1 MGRLRIV
8 STGVFD
14 SARVD
19 GTVLHSPRRDTC
31 WAHQNKQTARDADA
45 AFSKGDA
52 DGAMRS
58 IDDSIE

>member
-1 MGRLRIV
+1 VVLTPV
-8 STGVFD
+8 SRRHGLKE
-14 SARVD
+14 AVD

-31 WAHQNKQTARDADA
+31 WAHQNKQMARDADA

-58 IDDSIE
+58 INDSIE